1 MFACNGILFNHES
14 PMRST
19 GFVTRK
25 ITEALSKIVF
35 GQLDTLRM
43 GNLDAERDW
52 GHAKDYV
59 EMQWLMMQQQVPS
72 DYVIATGRN
81 HTVREFI
88 LEATKNIG
96 IQIEWTGSGQME
108 QGFVASIDAD
118 LFFSKTN
125 IKPNYCPVGKKLV
138 EVDPFYFRPNELHSL
153 KGDASKAARDLG
165 WVPKTTFKELV
176 CEMVEEDLRL
186 TRQKMGLQTTASTIF
201 GSET

>member
-1 MFACNGILFNHES
+1 M
-14 PMRST
+14 
-19 GFVTRK
+19 
-25 ITEALSKIVF
+25 
-35 GQLDTLRM
+35 
-43 GNLDAERDW
+43 
-52 GHAKDYV
+52 
-59 EMQWLMMQQQVPS
+59 
-72 DYVIATGRN
+72 IATGRN

-88 LEATKNIG
+88 LEAKNTNS
-96 IQIEWTGSGQME
+96 IEWTSGQTE